1 MVDSLKFDRPVS
13 ANIGKY
19 EIICSLSH
27 SLLIPPSPVRSIL
40 MRAQEK
46 DDCFLAPPRTS
57 YKDKVSAKTIKTALP
72 SFQVNHVYSNAIFS
86 KKEDIPEILKFQ
98 IKVQNKTGKFSLCFQ
113 VVRKMII
120 GVLVAIGVVI
130 AKAP

>member
-46 DDCFLAPPRTS
+46 DDCFLTPPRTFYEDNCEDNLKNGIAFFS
-57 YKDKVSAKTIKTALP
+57 SKSRL
-72 SFQVNHVYSNAIFS
+72 FQRNLFKNFERTS
-86 KKEDIPEILKFQ
+86 LKF
-98 IKVQNKTGKFSLCFQ
+98 
-113 VVRKMII
+113 
-120 GVLVAIGVVI
+120 
-130 AKAP
+130 